1 MLTTMFVRFK
11 YYYAWIFAD
20 AICNNSGFGFNGYD
34 ERGNAR
40 WDAASN
46 VDLYEFEVH
55 ICLRG

>member
-1 MLTTMFVRFK
+1 MFVRFK

-34 ERGNAR
+34 EHGSAR

-46 VDLYEFEVH
+46 VDVYNFEVQYVY
-55 ICLRG
+55 IR

>member
-1 MLTTMFVRFK
+1 MFVRFK

-46 VDLYEFEVH
+46 IDVYKFEV
-55 ICLRG
+55 